1 MYLNVILLKL
11 ANGYDR
17 SVIANKQL
25 SINWIFMRMIVI
37 FLFFVTGLQIPAK
50 AFSQK
55 IALSVKDAR
64 VEQVLESVKR
74 QSGFLLFYD
83 YNLIREAKPININI
97 KDASLAQ
104 AMDLLVANQP
114 FDYAIENKTIILKKR
129 PTFFEAVTNSFFS
142 DPEIVI
148 TGHVYS
154 ETGDPLSGAYISLK
168 GNGKKISITSSN
180 GEYKISITKEEALKG
195 TLVFTFI
202 GYNKYEYRISGHK
215 SVDVTLSKN
224 IQALSEVVVTNSYS
238 KPKRKEEVTGSISV
252 VSSKDLQADR
262 PIESFDKMLE
272 GLVAGVQ
279 VETNTELGTPVKI
292 NIRGQNSL
300 TNLNGANITTLTTS
314 SQPLYIV
321 DGVPVMEQRRSD
333 EPLAFINNEQLLNP
347 LAGINPEDIESIS
360 VLKDAAAASIY
371 GANASNGVII
381 ITTKKGKAGRTK
393 LNAGYSNGW
402 AQSINGIKWL
412 NGKQYHDLL
421 REEYINDG
429 KSPADAELL
438 AGSST
443 MNTPWFELANRYST
457 YNDAELEVSGG
468 NDVTQ
473 FRLSGSFHD
482 QQAIQKGNDFRKMY
496 LRARIDHK
504 INNQFSFGLTLA
516 PSLTNKNAVNVY
528 GIVPII
534 PNVPVYNADSTFF
547 QFANL
552 GVANPMAVLAQNKDY
567 ATGGSFNGNT
577 HFEYTPLKQ
586 LRFSTLIGIDALL
599 NKQTIFYSAKNATGA
614 SKGGFEQIFDRTNF
628 SWISTSQA
636 NWTPTFKKHKIDV
649 TAGFEAKSEDT
660 KLLSGSGTGF
670 TYSKLIELSTATTRN
685 SASSVNTAKSYSVV
699 GQALYNYDNKY
710 FFSLSSRMDAA
721 SIFGKDVNTAIN
733 SGFGVGW
740 LINKE
745 KLLSRFN
752 WLDILRLR
760 FSYGR
765 TGNSRI
771 GSYSARGL
779 YSFETG
785 GYNDIVSSYIS
796 TAPNPYLTWEIG
808 YKQNIG
814 FDIGIIKRFN
824 ITVDIYKNTTV
835 NAINPIGIPPENGF
849 TSMLANVAD
858 MQNKGFDASLSGQ
871 IFTGKFRWTSTLNV
885 GYNKNMVTKV
895 YNNVTGYASDPSIAS
910 VLKAGVSTSAIW
922 GFRYAGVNPTTGY
935 EQYYDNSGKIVSS
948 LNLDRSS
955 SGAYSLGDRLP
966 KAQGGFINSFGYQ
979 GVSLTVNLIYNF
991 GGYFLADYTNENN
1004 GRNLSNR
1011 NQSVNLLDRWQKAGD
1026 IANVPRLA
1034 SSIYGTGNPIVA
1046 NSSRYVYDNTYIKLS
1061 NVSLAYTFP
1070 NSLMSRVKG
1079 MNLTI
1084 YGNITNLG
1092 YWYKEKSP
1100 EGRNGIKEYRFSFPE
1115 AQTFTWGAKVGI

>member
-1 MYLNVILLKL
+1 
-11 ANGYDR
+11 
-17 SVIANKQL
+17 
-25 SINWIFMRMIVI
+25 MRVFIIV
-37 FLFFVTGLQIPAK
+37 LVMVSLQVSAR

-55 IALSVKDAR
+55 ISLSVKDAR
-64 VEQVLESVKR
+64 IERILETVKQ
-74 QSGFLLFYD
+74 QSGYLLFYD
-83 YNLIREAKPININI
+83 YDLIKEVKPLTINV
-97 KDASLAQ
+97 KDASVTQL
-104 AMDLLVANQP
+104 MDLIVKGQP
-114 FDYAIENKTIILKKR
+114 FDYTIQNNTIVLKKK
-129 PTFFEAVTNSFFS
+129 PSFFETMTTSLFS
-142 DPEIVI
+142 DEVQIK
-148 TGHVYS
+148 GHVYS
-154 ETGDPLSGAYISLK
+154 DGGDPLSGAYVSLK
-168 GNGKKISITSSN
+168 GNSKKIAITNSN
-180 GEYKISITKEEALKG
+180 GEFTLNLTKQESLQG
-195 TLVFTFI
+195 ILVFSFV
-202 GYNKYEYRISGHK
+202 GYNKYEYKVSGHK
-215 SVDVTLSKN
+215 SVDVTLAKN
-224 IQALSEVVVTNSYS
+224 IQSLGDVVVTNSYS

-252 VSSKDLQADR
+252 VTAKDLQVDR

-321 DGVPVMEQRRSD
+321 DGVPVMEQRRTD

-347 LAGINPEDIESIS
+347 LAGINPDDIESIS

-393 LNAGYSNGW
+393 LNGNYSNGW
-402 AQSINGIKWL
+402 SQSINGIKWL

-421 REEYINDG
+421 KEEYINDG

-443 MNTPWFELANRYST
+443 MNTKWFELANRYST
-457 YNDAELEVSGG
+457 YNDAQIEVSGG
-468 NDVTQ
+468 NEATQ

-504 INNQFSFGLTLA
+504 VNNQFSFGLTLA

-534 PNVPVYNADSTFF
+534 PNVPVYNADSSFF

-552 GVANPMAVLAQNKDY
+552 GVPNPMAVLAQNKDY

-577 HFEYTPLKQ
+577 HFEYTPFKQ

-599 NKQTIFYSAKNATGA
+599 NKQTVFFSPKNATGA

-628 SWISTSQA
+628 SWISTTSA
-636 NWTPTFKKHKIDV
+636 NWAPTFKKHKLDV

-670 TYSKLIELSTATTRN
+670 TYSKLIELSTATSRN

-699 GQALYNYDNKY
+699 GQVLYNYNNKY
-710 FFSLSSRMDAA
+710 FFSLSSRIDAA
-721 SIFGKDVNTAIN
+721 SIFGKDVNSTIN

-745 KLLSRFN
+745 KLFDNYN
-752 WLDILRLR
+752 WLDMFRLR

-771 GSYSARGL
+771 GSYAARGL

-796 TAPNPYLTWEIG
+796 TAPNPYLTWETG

-814 FDIGIIKRFN
+814 IDIGIIKRIN
-824 ITVDIYKNTTV
+824 VTVDIYKNTTV

-858 MQNKGFDASLSGQ
+858 MSNKGFDASLSGQ
-871 IFTGKFRWTSTLNV
+871 IFTGKFRWTSTLNI

-895 YNNVTGYASDPSIAS
+895 YNNVTGYASDPSIAA

-922 GFRYAGVNPTTGY
+922 GFKYAGVDPATGY
-935 EQYYDNSGKIVSS
+935 EQYYDKNGKIVSS
-948 LNLDRSS
+948 RNLDRSP

-966 KAQGGFINSFGYQ
+966 KAQGGFINSFGYE
-979 GVSLTVNLIYNF
+979 GFSLTVNLIYNF
-991 GGYFLADYTNENN
+991 GGYFLADYNNENN

-1011 NQSVNLLDRWQKAGD
+1011 NQSVNLLDRWQKSGD
-1026 IANVPRLA
+1026 VAPIPRLA
-1034 SSIYGTGNPIVA
+1034 SGINGTGNPIVS

-1061 NVSLAYTFP
+1061 NVSLAYSFP
-1070 NSLMSRVKG
+1070 NSLMKKVKG
-1079 MNLTI
+1079 MTLTI
-1084 YGNITNLG
+1084 YGNITNLA
-1092 YWYKEKSP
+1092 YWYQQKSP
-1100 EGRNGIKEYRFSFPE
+1100 EGRNGIKEYRFTFPE
-1115 AQTFTWGAKVGI
+1115 AQAFTWGAKVGI

>member
-1 MYLNVILLKL
+1 
-11 ANGYDR
+11 
-17 SVIANKQL
+17 
-25 SINWIFMRMIVI
+25 MRVFIIV
-37 FLFFVTGLQIPAK
+37 LVMVSLQVSAR

-55 IALSVKDAR
+55 ISLSVKDTR
-64 VEQVLESVKR
+64 IERILETVKQ

-83 YNLIREAKPININI
+83 YDLIKEVKPLTINV
-97 KDASLAQ
+97 KDASVTQ
-104 AMDLLVANQP
+104 VMDLLVKGQP
-114 FDYAIENKTIILKKR
+114 FDYTIQNNTVVLKKKS
-129 PTFFEAVTNSFFS
+129 TFFETITTSFLG
-142 DPEIVI
+142 DEVQIK
-148 TGHVYS
+148 GHVYS
-154 ETGDPLSGAYISLK
+154 DGGEPLQGAYVSVK
-168 GNGKKISITSSN
+168 GNSRKIAITNSN
-180 GEYKISITKEEALKG
+180 GEFTLNLTKQESLQG
-195 TLVFTFI
+195 ILVFSFV
-202 GYNKYEYRISGHK
+202 GYNKYEYKVSGHK
-215 SVDVTLSKN
+215 SVDVTLAKN
-224 IQALSEVVVTNSYS
+224 IQSLGDVVVTNSYS

-252 VSSKDLQADR
+252 VTAKDLQVDR

-321 DGVPVMEQRRSD
+321 DGVPVMEQRRTD

-347 LAGINPEDIESIS
+347 LAGINPDDIESIS

-393 LNAGYSNGW
+393 LNGNYSNGW
-402 AQSINGIKWL
+402 SQSINGIKWL

-421 REEYINDG
+421 KEEYINDG

-443 MNTPWFELANRYST
+443 MNTKWFELANRYST
-457 YNDAELEVSGG
+457 YNDAQIEVSGG
-468 NDVTQ
+468 NEATQ

-504 INNQFSFGLTLA
+504 VNNQFSFGLTLA

-534 PNVPVYNADSTFF
+534 PNVPVYNADSSFF

-552 GVANPMAVLAQNKDY
+552 GVPNPMAVLAQNKDY

-577 HFEYTPLKQ
+577 HFEYTPFKQ

-599 NKQTIFYSAKNATGA
+599 NKQTVFFSPKNATGA

-628 SWISTSQA
+628 SWISTTSA
-636 NWTPTFKKHKIDV
+636 NWTPTFKKHKLDV

-670 TYSKLIELSTATTRN
+670 TYSKLIELSTATSRN

-699 GQALYNYDNKY
+699 GQVLYNYNNKY
-710 FFSLSSRMDAA
+710 FFSLSSRIDAA
-721 SIFGKDVNTAIN
+721 SIFGKDVNSTIN

-745 KLLSRFN
+745 KLFDNYN
-752 WLDILRLR
+752 WLDMFRLR

-771 GSYSARGL
+771 GSYAARGL

-796 TAPNPYLTWEIG
+796 TAPNPYLTWETG

-814 FDIGIIKRFN
+814 IDIGIIKRIN
-824 ITVDIYKNTTV
+824 VTVDIYKNTTV

-858 MQNKGFDASLSGQ
+858 MSNKGFDASLSGQ
-871 IFTGKFRWTSTLNV
+871 IFTGKFRWTSTLNI

-895 YNNVTGYASDPSIAS
+895 YNNVTGYASDPSIAA

-922 GFRYAGVNPTTGY
+922 GFKYAGVDPATGY
-935 EQYYDNSGKIVSS
+935 EQYYDKNGKIVSS
-948 LNLDRSS
+948 RNLDRSP

-966 KAQGGFINSFGYQ
+966 KAQGGFINSLGYE
-979 GVSLTVNLIYNF
+979 GFSLTVNLIYNF
-991 GGYFLADYTNENN
+991 GGYFLADYNNENN

-1011 NQSVNLLDRWQKAGD
+1011 NQSVNLLDRWQKSGD
-1026 IANVPRLA
+1026 VALIPRLA
-1034 SSIYGTGNPIVA
+1034 SGINGTGNPIVS

-1061 NVSLAYTFP
+1061 NVSLAYSFP
-1070 NSLMSRVKG
+1070 NSLMKKVKG
-1079 MNLTI
+1079 MTLTI
-1084 YGNITNLG
+1084 YGNITNLA
-1092 YWYKEKSP
+1092 YWYQQKSP
-1100 EGRNGIKEYRFSFPE
+1100 EGRNGIKEYRFTFPE
-1115 AQTFTWGAKVGI
+1115 AQAFTWGAKVGI